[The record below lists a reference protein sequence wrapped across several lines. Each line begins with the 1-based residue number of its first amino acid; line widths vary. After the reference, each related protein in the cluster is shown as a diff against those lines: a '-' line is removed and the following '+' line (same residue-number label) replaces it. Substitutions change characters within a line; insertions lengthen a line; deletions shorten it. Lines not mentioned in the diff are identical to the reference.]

1 MTPKLLPQFLTLL
14 RHRLVEVFPAP
25 VGDPLKRTA
34 EPAAGCLPLDHPRTP
49 TRAAPVVREPQ
60 QVKSAWWSFA
70 APGVFGRRLRWPL
83 ERHQSGL
90 LRMESQAEPA
100 ETLGQNLQDPPCVFF
115 TGKAH
120 DESSSPGEFHPQA
133 LTEPD
138 GKLSLHPAL
147 LAQSLS
153 QTICLAIAQVATSGT
168 DSSPCGLTRPFRDP
182 PHARPCF
189 RDEFLPSLVDP
200 SLPLKPVNPFAPPP
214 LD

>member
-90 LRMESQAEPA
+90 LRMESQAEPT

-120 DESSSPGEFHPQA
+120 DEVVRITDHESPAPQSWFHF
-133 LTEPD
+133 LLEPNIQHVVQVGVGQQGRD
-138 GKLSLHPAL
+138 HPAL
-147 LAQSLS
+147 RSDQ
-153 QTICLAIAQVATSGT
+153 
-168 DSSPCGLTRPFRDP
+168 R
-182 PHARPCF
+182 
-189 RDEFLPSLVDP
+189 
-200 SLPLKPVNPFAPPP
+200 
-214 LD
+214 